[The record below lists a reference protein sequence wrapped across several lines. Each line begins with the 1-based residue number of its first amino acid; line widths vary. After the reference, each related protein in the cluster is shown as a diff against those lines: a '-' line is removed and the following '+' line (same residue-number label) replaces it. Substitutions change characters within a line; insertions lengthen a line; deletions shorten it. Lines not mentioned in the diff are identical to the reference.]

1 MDDQDKHVP
10 QAILIIGIG
19 NEYRS
24 DDAVGLVV
32 AQALQARKLPH
43 TSVIEA
49 TGEGMAL
56 LEAWQGAE
64 KVILVDAVTSRAPAG
79 TIYQLDAQCVYIS
92 PDLFAL
98 STHAFSVA
106 GAVELARV
114 LGSLPQQLMI
124 YGIEGKNFVAG
135 TSLSPEVEHAAHEA
149 VESIVRLV
157 QGWLQVTLP

>member
-1 MDDQDKHVP
+1 MP